1 MGLLYLSQQA
11 KEGKNEREPL
21 PQEKSVLNSVPELL
35 NLMNGITCQVCGKNI
50 KVHEI
55 TGLRSRV
62 LELLGFP
69 VVTASDED
77 ADDESLLLANLT
89 NQALAELYTPQDASE
104 EGLRIK

>member
-1 MGLLYLSQQA
+1 MGLRV
-11 KEGKNEREPL
+11 GGTGD
-21 PQEKSVLNSVPELL
+21 
-35 NLMNGITCQVCGKNI
+35 NGLFLVGET
-50 KVHEI
+50 
-55 TGLRSRV
+55 TGLRRRV